1 MIRTAKRMGI
11 ATVAVYSDADAEA
24 PHVREADRAMRLGPA
39 PARESYL
46 SIPRILEAARESGA
60 DLVHPGYGF
69 LAEDPAFA
77 RAVEGAGLTFVGPPP
92 DVLAMLGSKSEAKAT
107 ARRAGIAV
115 LPGYAEEDQRD
126 AAFAEA
132 AKRVGYP
139 VMVKPTAGGGG
150 IGMQVVEKL
159 ADLRDALARAR
170 RIALAAFGDERLM
183 LERYI
188 TAPRHIE
195 VQILA
200 DKNDRVRAL
209 GERDC
214 SAQRRHQ
221 KIVEEGPAAGLT
233 RWQRQQLA
241 EMATT
246 MAHSARYVGAG
257 TVEFIV
263 DERGEAYFL
272 EVNARLQVEHTVTEE
287 LTGFDLVEQQLRIAM
302 GERLTLGK
310 AQPKGHA
317 VEARIYAEDPSAGF
331 VPSTGPLVHVRW
343 PEGVR
348 VDAGYEEGGSVTD
361 HYDPLIAKVI
371 ARGDDRGSALDALAD
386 ALARTEI
393 LGVRTNIPFLLRYL
407 SHSEV
412 RAGRVTTSF
421 VEQHLGE
428 LVPHGDVPDEVYA
441 LAGAEMLD
449 ARPRASRDPWTAL
462 GAWRQGVGHAGSV
475 VLRETDSERVVL
487 VEGEGPYVVSGSH
500 VARADDEPHT
510 WSLDGTPAAAGTHAT
525 SVWVSWRGST
535 YELRTDPV
543 EHDVTE
549 AATGSEVVAPMPGVV
564 LAVHASAGQALRR
577 GDVVAVIEAMKME
590 LRVVAPAD
598 GTVTRLLCSAGDQ
611 LRRGQRIA
619 EFEPA

>member
-1 MIRTAKRMGI
+1 MGI
-11 ATVAVYSDADAEA
+11 ATVAVYSDADASA
-24 PHVREADRAMRLGPA
+24 PHVREADKAVHIGPA

-46 SIPRILEAARESGA
+46 SIARILDAARESGA
-60 DLVHPGYGF
+60 DLIHPGYGF
-69 LAEDPAFA
+69 LAEDPTFG
-77 RAVEGAGLTFVGPPP
+77 RAVAEAGITFVGPPP

-107 ARRAGIAV
+107 ARRAGIPV

-126 AAFAEA
+126 SAFAEA
-132 AKRVGYP
+132 AKRIGYP

-150 IGMQVVEKL
+150 IGMQIVEGQTALK
-159 ADLRDALARAR
+159 DALARAR

-183 LERYI
+183 LERYV

-233 RWQRQQLA
+233 RWQRQKLA
-241 EMATT
+241 EAATT

-263 DERGEAYFL
+263 DSRGEAYFL

-310 AQPKGHA
+310 AQPTGHA
-317 VEARIYAEDPSAGF
+317 VEARIYAEDPAAGF
-331 VPSTGPLVHVRW
+331 VPSTGTLVHVQW

-348 VDAGYEEGGSVTD
+348 VDAGYEEGGVVTD
-361 HYDPLIAKVI
+361 HYDPLIAKII
-371 ARGDDRGSALDALAD
+371 ARGDDRGRALDALAE
-386 ALARTEI
+386 ALAGTEI

-412 RAGRVTTSF
+412 RAGRVTTIF
-421 VEQHLGE
+421 VEQQLPE

-441 LAGAEMLD
+441 LAGAAVLD
-449 ARPRASRDPWTAL
+449 ARPRTSRDPWTAL
-462 GAWRQGVGHAGSV
+462 GAWRPGLGHSGTV
-475 VLRETDSERVVL
+475 VLREADHERAVL

-500 VARADDEPHT
+500 VARDEDEPHR
-510 WSLDGTPAAAGTHAT
+510 WSLGGTRAAAGTHGH

-535 YELRTDPV
+535 YELRMDPPDR
-543 EHDVTE
+543 DVAE
-549 AATGSEVVAPMPGVV
+549 AAAGSEILAPMPGVV
-564 LAVHASAGQALRR
+564 LAVHAVTGQRVRR
-577 GDVVAVIEAMKME
+577 GDAIAVIEAMKME
-590 LRVVAPAD
+590 LRIDAPAD
-598 GTVTRLLCSAGDQ
+598 GTVTKLLCSAGDQ

-619 EFEPA
+619 EFEPG